1 MNAHQRRLLS
11 VVLVVCID
19 PFSHAQETQSKSDS
33 EAKPARLT
41 FYLPADA
48 ELEVEGKKVDGP
60 GEVRHLE
67 SSPLPARKRS
77 VLKLKATW
85 TDDGKPRTINKRL
98 TVEAGQ
104 AREVDF
110 HLEDL
115 SSDERKVLELTNQE
129 REKADLAPFKVHVK
143 LTRAARGHSANMARQ
158 GMLAHTLDDKG
169 PAHRIAET
177 GYRFLHYGE
186 NVAEGSRTP
195 AEVVRLWMNSPGH
208 RENILEPRLTQIGIG
223 LSMDQKGRKFW
234 TQVFATP
241 AGKQG
246 AEPK

>member
-1 MNAHQRRLLS
+1 MA
-11 VVLVVCID
+11 LVVWATGFCL
-19 PFSHAQETQSKSDS
+19 AQEKKPAPNS
-33 EAKPARLT
+33 EAKPVRLT
-41 FYLPADA
+41 IYVPADA
-48 ELEVEGKKVDGP
+48 ELEVEGTKIEGP
-60 GEVRHLE
+60 GEVRHFE
-67 SSPLPARKRS
+67 SSPLPAKKKS
-77 VLKLKATW
+77 VLKLKVTW
-85 TDDGKPRTINKRL
+85 TEDGKPRTINKRL

-104 AREVDF
+104 EREVDI

-115 SSDERKVLELTNQE
+115 SADERKVLELTNQE
-129 REKADLAPFKVHVK
+129 REKAGLAPFKVHVK
-143 LTRAARGHSANMARQ
+143 LSRAARCHSANMARQ

-169 PAHRIAET
+169 PPQRIAET
-177 GYRFLHYGE
+177 GYRFVHYGE

-195 AEVVRLWMNSPGH
+195 AEVVRTWMNSPGH

-223 LSMDQKGRKFW
+223 MSADPKGRKFW